1 MKKKWKLPRLGR
13 RGKTVRNLALALLL
27 AVPVWGQY
35 GFPLPTAE
43 LEFRRQERRLLLP
56 ESEIV
61 YTFEDWGRDTA
72 DGSVFLFNTWV
83 VGAEEDFVRALYI
96 NSSRRIMY
104 HIARGEGA
112 DPVPLPIGNLAV
124 TEILED
130 EGGYVSQN
138 LGIHAAL
145 LMLDVPAGTAE
156 ARLQMDFW
164 YRNQRCAIDANGVKV
179 YDGVWIFPLATP
191 EGGYSGDWYQGEAYT
206 LACRDGGGALLL
218 GQEGIIPDAA
228 Q

>member
-1 MKKKWKLPRLGR
+1 MKGKWKLPRLGR

-27 AVPVWGQY
+27 AIPIWSQY
-35 GFPLPTAE
+35 GYPMPTAE
-43 LEFRRQERRLLLP
+43 LEFRRLERRLLLP
-56 ESEIV
+56 RSGIV

-83 VGAEEDFVRALYI
+83 VGAEEDFVRALYV

-104 HIARGEGA
+104 HIPRGEGA

-130 EGGYVSQN
+130 EGEYFSQN
-138 LGIHAAL
+138 LGIRAAL
-145 LMLDVPAGTAE
+145 LMLDVPAGTAA
-156 ARLQMDFW
+156 ARLKMDFR
-164 YRNQRCAIDANGVKV
+164 YRDQRCLIDADGVKV
-179 YDGVWIFPLATP
+179 TDGVWIFPIDTP

-206 LACRDGGGALLL
+206 LTCLDGAGDLLL
-218 GQEGIIPDAA
+218 GQEGIIPRAD